1 MSKKP
6 WLHRNWKW
14 LTPVLILFSGLAV
27 IISLAGNE
35 ISGVVSVFSDSEI
48 YENALKIAKGNEEV
62 QQTLGDLQPIDLMAI
77 VEGTIK
83 YSNNN
88 NTVDISVRVKGLKG
102 KGKLD
107 ISANKVQN
115 EWVYSRIK
123 IRIKRPKQTI
133 KILE

>member
-1 MSKKP
+1 MSKNP

-14 LTPVLILFSGLAV
+14 LIPVLILFSGLAL

-35 ISGVVSVFSDSEI
+35 ISGVVGVFSDSEI
-48 YENALKIAKGNEEV
+48 YEDALKIAKDNEEV
-62 QQTLGDLQPIDLMAI
+62 QQKLGDLQPIDLMAI
-77 VEGTIK
+77 AEGTVR

-88 NTVDISVRVKGLKG
+88 NAVDISVRLKGSKG

-115 EWVYSRIK
+115 KWVYKRIQ

>member
-62 QQTLGDLQPIDLMAI
+62 QQTLGDLQPIDLLAI
-77 VEGTIK
+77 AEGTIK

-102 KGKLD
+102 KLD

-115 EWVYSRIK
+115 EWVYTRIK

>member
-77 VEGTIK
+77 AEGTIR

-115 EWVYSRIK
+115 EWVYTRIQ

>member
-77 VEGTIK
+77 AEGTIR

>member
-62 QQTLGDLQPIDLMAI
+62 QQTLGDLQPIDLLAI
-77 VEGTIK
+77 AEGTIR

-115 EWVYSRIK
+115 EWVYTRIQ

>member
-14 LTPVLILFSGLAV
+14 LTPVLILFSGLTV

-77 VEGTIK
+77 AEGTIK

>member
-14 LTPVLILFSGLAV
+14 LTPVLILFSGLTV

-35 ISGVVSVFSDSEI
+35 ISGVVSMFSDSEI

-77 VEGTIK
+77 AEGTIR

-115 EWVYSRIK
+115 EWVYTRIQ